1 MKIGITRLS
10 APYISRPIWNWG
22 GEKKIKW
29 KILHNAGQP
38 SVYIITLA
46 SNEKKLRD
54 IIPSR
59 ELIQKGYP
67 KKNLFVVGLA
77 KGYDEAI
84 EVAASIVDEVYR
96 RTGTFAVRAYFDEK
110 RRRKREECQSYC
122 SY

>member
-1 MKIGITRLS
+1 MVWYEDL
-10 APYISRPIWNWG
+10 YV
-22 GEKKIKW
+22 GESILHKTKKIKW

-38 SVYIITLA
+38 SVYVITLA
-46 SNEKKLRD
+46 SNEKNLLD
-54 IIPSR
+54 IIPFR
-59 ELIQKGYP
+59 ELMQKGYP